1 MDNVNIPAVAEGII
15 DGAIHNDIHNI
26 FEQTLFAPDSTD
38 STQPSNPANPTAPI
52 ESPDGT
58 VVMPDAGPRIAD
70 DEVVNTT
77 GTALDE
83 TQNDNDATES
93 GDGNDAADFGDDD
106 DENQNN
112 EEEQKKEKK
121 PEDGPAE
128 HRASKAASKAFAEM
142 RVQLR
147 GAKKEI
153 EELKAQ
159 LKEAGNSSPDHEEL
173 ESLREIVRGYAFTA
187 TDEYKANVTDPYNKA
202 NAKLTE
208 IARAAGASLDMDKL
222 NEVALNPSLDE
233 YDKEEAYEAIG
244 KELGISDSAVFKFV
258 RMAKVRDAAI
268 VAHGNYQAEADK
280 YVEELKASRG
290 GKSEAGTYTVNLD
303 NYTLEAMKE
312 RAKEL
317 GMTTEITEE
326 NVNHARHLAHKINN
340 GSFMD
345 GALAELMVK
354 ELADA
359 RATIEA
365 LNVKVAKLRKARPSA
380 NGGSPE
386 APETQTH
393 AGPTS
398 VGDIIG
404 SAFGL

>member
-15 DGAIHNDIHNI
+15 GGAIHNDVHNI
-26 FEQTLFAPDSTD
+26 FEQTLFAPEPAD
-38 STQPSNPANPTAPI
+38 STQPTNPANPTAPI

-77 GTALDE
+77 GTVLDE
-83 TQNDNDATES
+83 TQNDEDNTES
-93 GDGNDAADFGDDD
+93 GD
-106 DENQNN
+106 DEEQNNEDEQNN
-112 EEEQKKEKK
+112 EEQNNGPKEQK
-121 PEDGPAE
+121 
-128 HRASKAASKAFAEM
+128 ASKAASKAFAEM

-153 EELKAQ
+153 ADLKAK
-159 LKEAGNSSPDHEEL
+159 LEEAGKSSPNNEEL

-187 TDEYKANVTDPYNKA
+187 TEEYKTNVTAPYNKA
-202 NAKLTE
+202 NAKLAE
-208 IARAAGASLDMDKL
+208 IARASGASLDMDKL
-222 NEVALNPSLDE
+222 NEVALNPDLDE
-233 YDKEEAYEAIG
+233 YDREEAYEAIG
-244 KELGISDSAVFKFV
+244 KELGISDSALFKFV

-280 YVEELKASRG
+280 YVEELKASRD

-326 NVNHARHLAHKINN
+326 NVKHARHLAHKINN

-386 APETQTH
+386 APETQPP
-393 AGPTS
+393 AGPTA

>member
-15 DGAIHNDIHNI
+15 GGAIHNDVHNI

-38 STQPSNPANPTAPI
+38 STQPTNPANPTAPI

-77 GTALDE
+77 GTPVPPD
-83 TQNDNDATES
+83 DTES
-93 GDGNDAADFGDDD
+93 
-106 DENQNN
+106 EETEEEQN
-112 EEEQKKEKK
+112 EEEENEEGKKE
-121 PEDGPAE
+121 EQNNGPKE
-128 HRASKAASKAFAEM
+128 QKASKAASKAFAEM

-153 EELKAQ
+153 ADLKAK
-159 LKEAGNSSPDHEEL
+159 LEEAGKSSPNNEEL

-187 TDEYKANVTDPYNKA
+187 TEEYKTNVTAPYNKA
-202 NAKLTE
+202 NAKLAE
-208 IARAAGASLDMDKL
+208 IARASGASLDMDKL
-222 NEVALNPSLDE
+222 NEVALNPDLDE
-233 YDKEEAYEAIG
+233 YDREEAYEAIG

-303 NYTLEAMKE
+303 NYTLEAMQE

-326 NVNHARHLAHKINN
+326 NVKHARHLAHKINN

-380 NGGSPE
+380 NSGSSK
-386 APETQTH
+386 APETQPP
-393 AGPTS
+393 AGPTA

>member
-38 STQPSNPANPTAPI
+38 STQPTNPANPTAPI

-77 GTALDE
+77 GTPVPSD
-83 TQNDNDATES
+83 DTES
-93 GDGNDAADFGDDD
+93 
-106 DENQNN
+106 EETEEEQNEEGEN
-112 EEEQKKEKK
+112 EEEENEEGKKEEKK
-121 PEDGPAE
+121 DDGPKE
-128 HRASKAASKAFAEM
+128 QRASKAASKAFAEM

-153 EELKAQ
+153 ADLKAK
-159 LKEAGNSSPDHEEL
+159 LEEAGKSTSSNEEL

-187 TDEYKANVTDPYNKA
+187 TEEYKTNVTAPYNKA
-202 NAKLTE
+202 NAKLVE
-208 IARAAGASLDMDKL
+208 IARASGASLDMDKL
-222 NEVALNPSLDE
+222 NEVALNPDLDE
-233 YDKEEAYEAIG
+233 YDREEAYEAIG
-244 KELGISDSAVFKFV
+244 KELGISDSAMFKFV

-326 NVNHARHLAHKINN
+326 NVKHARHLAHKINN

-380 NGGSPE
+380 NSGSSK
-386 APETQTH
+386 APETQPP
-393 AGPTS
+393 AGPTA

>member
-77 GTALDE
+77 GTPVPSDDTESEE
-83 TQNDNDATES
+83 TEEEQNDE
-93 GDGNDAADFGDDD
+93 
-106 DENQNN
+106 QN
-112 EEEQKKEKK
+112 EEEENEEEENEEGKKEEKK
-121 PEDGPAE
+121 DDGPKE
-128 HRASKAASKAFAEM
+128 QRASKAASKAFAEM

-153 EELKAQ
+153 ADLKTK
-159 LKEAGNSSPDHEEL
+159 LEEAGKSSPNNEEL

-187 TDEYKANVTDPYNKA
+187 TEEYKTNVTAPYNKA
-202 NAKLTE
+202 NAKLAE
-208 IARAAGASLDMDKL
+208 IARASGASLDMDKL
-222 NEVALNPSLDE
+222 NEVALNPDLDE
-233 YDKEEAYEAIG
+233 YDREEAYEAIG
-244 KELGISDSAVFKFV
+244 KELGISDSAMFKFV

-326 NVNHARHLAHKINN
+326 NVKHARHLAHKINN

-380 NGGSPE
+380 NSGSSK
-386 APETQTH
+386 APETQPP
-393 AGPTS
+393 AGPTT

>member
-77 GTALDE
+77 GTPVPSDDTESEE
-83 TQNDNDATES
+83 TEEEQNDE
-93 GDGNDAADFGDDD
+93 
-106 DENQNN
+106 QN
-112 EEEQKKEKK
+112 EEEENEEEENEEGKKEEKK
-121 PEDGPAE
+121 DDGPKE
-128 HRASKAASKAFAEM
+128 QRASKAASKAFAEM

-153 EELKAQ
+153 ADLKAK
-159 LKEAGNSSPDHEEL
+159 LEEAGKSTSSNEEL

-187 TDEYKANVTDPYNKA
+187 TEEYKTNVTAPYNKA
-202 NAKLTE
+202 NAKLVE
-208 IARAAGASLDMDKL
+208 IARASGASLDMDKL
-222 NEVALNPSLDE
+222 NEVALNPDLDE
-233 YDKEEAYEAIG
+233 YDREEAYEAIG

-290 GKSEAGTYTVNLD
+290 GKSEGATYTVNLD

-326 NVNHARHLAHKINN
+326 NVKHARHLAHKINN

-380 NGGSPE
+380 NEGSPK
-386 APETQTH
+386 APETQPP
-393 AGPTS
+393 AGPTA

>member
-38 STQPSNPANPTAPI
+38 STQPTNPANPTAPI

-77 GTALDE
+77 GTPVPPDDTE
-83 TQNDNDATES
+83 TEETEEEQNDE
-93 GDGNDAADFGDDD
+93 
-106 DENQNN
+106 QNEEGEN
-112 EEEQKKEKK
+112 EEEENEEGKKEEKK
-121 PEDGPAE
+121 DDGPKE
-128 HRASKAASKAFAEM
+128 QRASKAASKAFAEM

-153 EELKAQ
+153 ADLKAK
-159 LKEAGNSSPDHEEL
+159 LEEAGKSTSSNEEL

-187 TDEYKANVTDPYNKA
+187 TEEYKTNVTAPYNKA
-202 NAKLTE
+202 NAKLAE
-208 IARAAGASLDMDKL
+208 IARASGASLDMDKL
-222 NEVALNPSLDE
+222 NEVALNPDLDE
-233 YDKEEAYEAIG
+233 YDREEAYEAIG

-290 GKSEAGTYTVNLD
+290 GKSEGATYTVNLD
-303 NYTLEAMKE
+303 NYTLEAMQE

-326 NVNHARHLAHKINN
+326 NVKHARHLAHKINN

-380 NGGSPE
+380 NEGSPK
-386 APETQTH
+386 APETQPP
-393 AGPTS
+393 AGPTA

>member
-77 GTALDE
+77 GTPVPSDDTESEE
-83 TQNDNDATES
+83 TEEEQNDE
-93 GDGNDAADFGDDD
+93 
-106 DENQNN
+106 QN
-112 EEEQKKEKK
+112 EEEENEEEENEEGKKEEKK
-121 PEDGPAE
+121 DDGPKE
-128 HRASKAASKAFAEM
+128 QRASKAASKAFAEM

-153 EELKAQ
+153 ADLKAK
-159 LKEAGNSSPDHEEL
+159 LEEAGKSTSSNEEL

-187 TDEYKANVTDPYNKA
+187 TEEYKTNVTAPYNKA
-202 NAKLTE
+202 NAKLAE
-208 IARAAGASLDMDKL
+208 IARASGASLDMDKL
-222 NEVALNPSLDE
+222 NEVALNPDLDE
-233 YDKEEAYEAIG
+233 YDREEAYEAIG

-290 GKSEAGTYTVNLD
+290 GKSEGATYTVNLD

-326 NVNHARHLAHKINN
+326 NVKHARHLAHKINN

-380 NGGSPE
+380 NEGSPK
-386 APETQTH
+386 APETQPP
-393 AGPTS
+393 AGPTA

>member
-1 MDNVNIPAVAEGII
+1 
-15 DGAIHNDIHNI
+15 
-26 FEQTLFAPDSTD
+26 
-38 STQPSNPANPTAPI
+38 
-52 ESPDGT
+52 
-58 VVMPDAGPRIAD
+58 
-70 DEVVNTT
+70 
-77 GTALDE
+77 
-83 TQNDNDATES
+83 
-93 GDGNDAADFGDDD
+93 
-106 DENQNN
+106 
-112 EEEQKKEKK
+112 
-121 PEDGPAE
+121 
-128 HRASKAASKAFAEM
+128 M

-153 EELKAQ
+153 ADLKAK
-159 LKEAGNSSPDHEEL
+159 LEEAGKSSPNNEEL

-187 TDEYKANVTDPYNKA
+187 TEEYKTNVTALYNKA
-202 NAKLTE
+202 NAKLAE
-208 IARAAGASLDMDKL
+208 IARASGASLDMDKL
-222 NEVALNPSLDE
+222 NEVALNPDLDE
-233 YDKEEAYEAIG
+233 YDREEAYEAIG
-244 KELGISDSAVFKFV
+244 KELGISDSALFKFV

-290 GKSEAGTYTVNLD
+290 GKPEAGTYTVNLD

-326 NVNHARHLAHKINN
+326 NVKHARHLAHKINN

-386 APETQTH
+386 APETQPP
-393 AGPTS
+393 AGPTA

>member
-38 STQPSNPANPTAPI
+38 STQPTNPANPTAPI

-77 GTALDE
+77 GTPVPPDDTESEE
-83 TQNDNDATES
+83 TEEEQNDE
-93 GDGNDAADFGDDD
+93 
-106 DENQNN
+106 QN
-112 EEEQKKEKK
+112 EEEENEEGKKEEKK
-121 PEDGPAE
+121 DDGPKE
-128 HRASKAASKAFAEM
+128 QRASKAASKAFAEM

-153 EELKAQ
+153 ADLKAK
-159 LKEAGNSSPDHEEL
+159 LEEAGKSSPDNEEL

-187 TDEYKANVTDPYNKA
+187 TEEYKTNVTAPYNKA
-202 NAKLTE
+202 NAKLAE
-208 IARAAGASLDMDKL
+208 IARASGASLDMDKL
-222 NEVALNPSLDE
+222 NEVALNPDLDE
-233 YDKEEAYEAIG
+233 YDREEAYEAIG
-244 KELGISDSAVFKFV
+244 KELGISDSAMFKFV

-290 GKSEAGTYTVNLD
+290 GKSEGATYTVNLD

-326 NVNHARHLAHKINN
+326 NVKHARHLAHKINN

-380 NGGSPE
+380 NGGSPK
-386 APETQTH
+386 APETQPPV
-393 AGPTS
+393 GPTT

>member
-38 STQPSNPANPTAPI
+38 STQPTNPANPTAPI

-77 GTALDE
+77 GTPVPPDDTESEE
-83 TQNDNDATES
+83 TEEEQNDE
-93 GDGNDAADFGDDD
+93 
-106 DENQNN
+106 QN
-112 EEEQKKEKK
+112 EEEENEEGKKEEKK
-121 PEDGPAE
+121 DDGPKE
-128 HRASKAASKAFAEM
+128 QRASKAASKAFAEM

-153 EELKAQ
+153 ADLKTK
-159 LKEAGNSSPDHEEL
+159 LGEAGKSSPNNEEL

-187 TDEYKANVTDPYNKA
+187 TEEYKTNVTAPYNKA
-202 NAKLTE
+202 NAKLAE
-208 IARAAGASLDMDKL
+208 IARASGASLDMDKL
-222 NEVALNPSLDE
+222 NEVALNPDLDE
-233 YDKEEAYEAIG
+233 YDREEAYEAIG
-244 KELGISDSAVFKFV
+244 KELGISDSAMFKFV

-290 GKSEAGTYTVNLD
+290 GKSEGATYTVNLD
-303 NYTLEAMKE
+303 NYTLEAMQE

-326 NVNHARHLAHKINN
+326 NVKHARHLAHKINN

-380 NGGSPE
+380 NGGSPK
-386 APETQTH
+386 APETQPPV
-393 AGPTS
+393 GPTT

>member
-77 GTALDE
+77 GTPVPPDDTESEE
-83 TQNDNDATES
+83 TEEEQNDE
-93 GDGNDAADFGDDD
+93 
-106 DENQNN
+106 QN
-112 EEEQKKEKK
+112 EEEENEEEENEEGKKEEKK
-121 PEDGPAE
+121 DDGPKE
-128 HRASKAASKAFAEM
+128 QRASKAASKAFAEM

-153 EELKAQ
+153 ADLKAK
-159 LKEAGNSSPDHEEL
+159 LEEAGKSSPDNEEL

-187 TDEYKANVTDPYNKA
+187 TEEYKTNVTAPYNKA
-202 NAKLTE
+202 NAKLAE
-208 IARAAGASLDMDKL
+208 IARASGASLDMDKL
-222 NEVALNPSLDE
+222 NEVALNPDLDE
-233 YDKEEAYEAIG
+233 YDREEAYEAIG

-326 NVNHARHLAHKINN
+326 NVKHARHLAHKINN

-380 NGGSPE
+380 NEGSPK
-386 APETQTH
+386 APETQPPT
-393 AGPTS
+393 GPTA

>member
-77 GTALDE
+77 GTPVPSDDTESEE
-83 TQNDNDATES
+83 TEEEQNDE
-93 GDGNDAADFGDDD
+93 
-106 DENQNN
+106 QN
-112 EEEQKKEKK
+112 EEEENEEGKKE
-121 PEDGPAE
+121 EQNNGPKE
-128 HRASKAASKAFAEM
+128 QKASKAASKAFAEM

-153 EELKAQ
+153 ADLKAK
-159 LKEAGNSSPDHEEL
+159 LEEAGKSSPNNEEL

-187 TDEYKANVTDPYNKA
+187 TEEYKTNVTAPYNKA
-202 NAKLTE
+202 NAKLAE
-208 IARAAGASLDMDKL
+208 IARASGASLDMDKL
-222 NEVALNPSLDE
+222 NEVALNPDLDE
-233 YDKEEAYEAIG
+233 YDREEAYEAIG

-303 NYTLEAMKE
+303 NYTLEAMQE

-326 NVNHARHLAHKINN
+326 NVKHARHLAHKINN

-380 NGGSPE
+380 NSGSSK
-386 APETQTH
+386 APETQPP
-393 AGPTS
+393 AGPTA

>member
-15 DGAIHNDIHNI
+15 DDAIHNDIHNI
-26 FEQTLFAPDSTD
+26 FEQTLFAPDST
-38 STQPSNPANPTAPI
+38 QPSNPDNTSAPI

-77 GTALDE
+77 RTPVPSD
-83 TQNDNDATES
+83 DTES
-93 GDGNDAADFGDDD
+93 
-106 DENQNN
+106 EETEEEQNEEGEN
-112 EEEQKKEKK
+112 EEEENEEGKKEEKK
-121 PEDGPAE
+121 DDGPKE
-128 HRASKAASKAFAEM
+128 QRASKAASKAFAEM

-153 EELKAQ
+153 ADLKTK
-159 LKEAGNSSPDHEEL
+159 LEEAGKSSPNNEEL

-187 TDEYKANVTDPYNKA
+187 TEEYKTNVTAPYNKA
-202 NAKLTE
+202 NAKLAE
-208 IARAAGASLDMDKL
+208 IARASGASLDMDKL
-222 NEVALNPSLDE
+222 NEVALNPDLDE
-233 YDKEEAYEAIG
+233 YDREEAYEAIG
-244 KELGISDSAVFKFV
+244 KELGISDSAMFKFV

-290 GKSEAGTYTVNLD
+290 GKSEGATYTVNLD
-303 NYTLEAMKE
+303 NYTLEAMQE

-326 NVNHARHLAHKINN
+326 NVKHARHLAHKINN

-380 NGGSPE
+380 NGGSPK
-386 APETQTH
+386 APETQPPV
-393 AGPTS
+393 GPTT

>member
-38 STQPSNPANPTAPI
+38 STQPTNPANPTAPI

-77 GTALDE
+77 GTVV
-83 TQNDNDATES
+83 
-93 GDGNDAADFGDDD
+93 D
-106 DENQNN
+106 DEQNN
-112 EEEQKKEKK
+112 EEEQNEEGENEEGENEEEENEEGKKE
-121 PEDGPAE
+121 EQNNGPKE
-128 HRASKAASKAFAEM
+128 QKASKAASKAFAEM

-153 EELKAQ
+153 ADLKAK
-159 LKEAGNSSPDHEEL
+159 LEEAGKSTSSNEEL

-187 TDEYKANVTDPYNKA
+187 TEEYKTNVTAPYNKA
-202 NAKLTE
+202 NAKLAE
-208 IARAAGASLDMDKL
+208 IARASGASLDMDKL
-222 NEVALNPSLDE
+222 NEVALNPDLDE
-233 YDKEEAYEAIG
+233 YDREEAYEAIG

-290 GKSEAGTYTVNLD
+290 GKTEAGTYTVNLD

-326 NVNHARHLAHKINN
+326 NVKHARHLAHKINN

-380 NGGSPE
+380 NSGSSK
-386 APETQTH
+386 APETQPP
-393 AGPTS
+393 AGPTA

>member
-15 DGAIHNDIHNI
+15 DGAIHNDVHDI

-38 STQPSNPANPTAPI
+38 STQPTNPANPTAPI

-58 VVMPDAGPRIAD
+58 VVMPDVGPRIAD

-77 GTALDE
+77 GTPVPPD
-83 TQNDNDATES
+83 DTES
-93 GDGNDAADFGDDD
+93 
-106 DENQNN
+106 EETEEEQNEEGEN
-112 EEEQKKEKK
+112 EEEENEEGKKEEKK
-121 PEDGPAE
+121 DDGPKE
-128 HRASKAASKAFAEM
+128 QRASKAASKAFAEM

-153 EELKAQ
+153 ADLKTK
-159 LKEAGNSSPDHEEL
+159 LEEAGKSSPNNEEL

-187 TDEYKANVTDPYNKA
+187 TEEYKTNVTAPYNKA
-202 NAKLTE
+202 NAKLAE
-208 IARAAGASLDMDKL
+208 IARASGASLDMDKL
-222 NEVALNPSLDE
+222 NEVALNPDLDE
-233 YDKEEAYEAIG
+233 YDREEAYEAIG
-244 KELGISDSAVFKFV
+244 KELGISDSAMFKFV

-290 GKSEAGTYTVNLD
+290 GKSEGATYTVNLD
-303 NYTLEAMKE
+303 NYTLEAMQE

-326 NVNHARHLAHKINN
+326 NVKHARHLAHKINN

-380 NGGSPE
+380 NGGSPK
-386 APETQTH
+386 APETQPPV
-393 AGPTS
+393 GPTT

>member
-38 STQPSNPANPTAPI
+38 STQPTNPANPTAPI

-58 VVMPDAGPRIAD
+58 VVMPDAGSRIAD

-77 GTALDE
+77 GTPVPPDDTESEE
-83 TQNDNDATES
+83 TEEEQNDE
-93 GDGNDAADFGDDD
+93 
-106 DENQNN
+106 QN
-112 EEEQKKEKK
+112 EEEENEEGKKEEKK
-121 PEDGPAE
+121 DDGPKE
-128 HRASKAASKAFAEM
+128 QQASKAASKAFAEM

-153 EELKAQ
+153 ADLKTK
-159 LKEAGNSSPDHEEL
+159 LEEAGKSSPNNEEL

-187 TDEYKANVTDPYNKA
+187 TEEYKTNVTAPYNKA
-202 NAKLTE
+202 NAKLAE
-208 IARAAGASLDMDKL
+208 IARASGASLDMDKL
-222 NEVALNPSLDE
+222 NEVALNPDLDE
-233 YDKEEAYEAIG
+233 YDREEAYEAIG
-244 KELGISDSAVFKFV
+244 KELGISDSAMFKFV

-290 GKSEAGTYTVNLD
+290 GKSEGATYTVNLD
-303 NYTLEAMKE
+303 NYTLEAMQE

-326 NVNHARHLAHKINN
+326 NVKHARHLAHKINN

-380 NGGSPE
+380 NGGSPK
-386 APETQTH
+386 APETQPPV
-393 AGPTS
+393 GPTT

>member
-1 MDNVNIPAVAEGII
+1 MDNVIIPAVAEGII

-77 GTALDE
+77 GTPVPSDDTESEE
-83 TQNDNDATES
+83 TEEEQNDE
-93 GDGNDAADFGDDD
+93 
-106 DENQNN
+106 QN
-112 EEEQKKEKK
+112 EEEENEEEENEEEKKEEKK
-121 PEDGPAE
+121 DDGPKE
-128 HRASKAASKAFAEM
+128 QRASKAASKAFAEM

-153 EELKAQ
+153 ADLKAK
-159 LKEAGNSSPDHEEL
+159 LEEAGKSTSSNEEL

-187 TDEYKANVTDPYNKA
+187 TEEYKTNVTAPYNKA
-202 NAKLTE
+202 NAKLAE
-208 IARAAGASLDMDKL
+208 IARASGASLDMDKL
-222 NEVALNPSLDE
+222 NEVALNPDLDE
-233 YDKEEAYEAIG
+233 YDREEAYEAIG

-326 NVNHARHLAHKINN
+326 NVKHARHLAHKINN

-380 NGGSPE
+380 NEGSPK
-386 APETQTH
+386 APETQPP
-393 AGPTS
+393 AGPTA

>member
-77 GTALDE
+77 GTPVPSDDTESEE
-83 TQNDNDATES
+83 TEEEQNDE
-93 GDGNDAADFGDDD
+93 
-106 DENQNN
+106 QN
-112 EEEQKKEKK
+112 EEEENEEEENEEEKKEEKK
-121 PEDGPAE
+121 DDGPKE
-128 HRASKAASKAFAEM
+128 QRASKAASKAFAEM

-153 EELKAQ
+153 ADLKAK
-159 LKEAGNSSPDHEEL
+159 LEEAGKSTSSNEEL

-187 TDEYKANVTDPYNKA
+187 TEEYKTNVTAPYNKA
-202 NAKLTE
+202 NAKLAE
-208 IARAAGASLDMDKL
+208 IARASGASLDMDKL
-222 NEVALNPSLDE
+222 NEVALNPDLDE
-233 YDKEEAYEAIG
+233 YDREEAYEAIG

-326 NVNHARHLAHKINN
+326 NVKHARHLAHKINN

-380 NGGSPE
+380 NEGSPK
-386 APETQTH
+386 APETQPP
-393 AGPTS
+393 AGPTA

>member
-77 GTALDE
+77 GTPVPPD
-83 TQNDNDATES
+83 DTES
-93 GDGNDAADFGDDD
+93 
-106 DENQNN
+106 EETEEEQNEEGEN
-112 EEEQKKEKK
+112 EEEENEEEENEEGKKEEKK
-121 PEDGPAE
+121 DDGPKE
-128 HRASKAASKAFAEM
+128 QRASKAASKAFAEM

-153 EELKAQ
+153 ADLKAK
-159 LKEAGNSSPDHEEL
+159 LEEAGKSTSSNEEL

-187 TDEYKANVTDPYNKA
+187 TEEYKTNVTAPYNKA
-202 NAKLTE
+202 NAKLAE
-208 IARAAGASLDMDKL
+208 IARASGASLDMDKL
-222 NEVALNPSLDE
+222 NEVALNPDLDE
-233 YDKEEAYEAIG
+233 YDREEAYEAIG
-244 KELGISDSAVFKFV
+244 KELGISDSAMFKFV

-280 YVEELKASRG
+280 YVEELKANRG
-290 GKSEAGTYTVNLD
+290 GKSEGATYTVNLD

-326 NVNHARHLAHKINN
+326 NVKHARHLAHKINN

-380 NGGSPE
+380 NGGSPK
-386 APETQTH
+386 APETQPP
-393 AGPTS
+393 AGPTA

>member
-77 GTALDE
+77 GTPVPSDDTE
-83 TQNDNDATES
+83 SEGTEEEQNDE
-93 GDGNDAADFGDDD
+93 
-106 DENQNN
+106 QN
-112 EEEQKKEKK
+112 EEEENEEEENEEEKKEEKK
-121 PEDGPAE
+121 DDGPKE
-128 HRASKAASKAFAEM
+128 QRASKAASKAFAEM

-153 EELKAQ
+153 ADLKAK
-159 LKEAGNSSPDHEEL
+159 LEEAGKSTSSNEEL

-187 TDEYKANVTDPYNKA
+187 TEEYKTNVTAPYNKA
-202 NAKLTE
+202 NAKLAE
-208 IARAAGASLDMDKL
+208 IARASGASLDMDKL
-222 NEVALNPSLDE
+222 NEVALNPDLDE
-233 YDKEEAYEAIG
+233 YDREEAYEAIG

-326 NVNHARHLAHKINN
+326 NVKHARHLAHKINN

-380 NGGSPE
+380 NEGSPK
-386 APETQTH
+386 APETQPP
-393 AGPTS
+393 AGPTA

>member
-1 MDNVNIPAVAEGII
+1 MDNVNIPAVAEGLIG
-15 DGAIHNDIHNI
+15 GAIHNDIHNI

-38 STQPSNPANPTAPI
+38 STQPDNTSAPI

-58 VVMPDAGPRIAD
+58 VVMPDSGPRIAD

-77 GTALDE
+77 GTPVPPDDTESEE
-83 TQNDNDATES
+83 TEEEQNDE
-93 GDGNDAADFGDDD
+93 
-106 DENQNN
+106 QN
-112 EEEQKKEKK
+112 EEEENEEEENEEGKKEEKK
-121 PEDGPAE
+121 DDGPKE
-128 HRASKAASKAFAEM
+128 QRASKAVSKAFAEM

-153 EELKAQ
+153 ADLKAK
-159 LKEAGNSSPDHEEL
+159 LEEAGKSTSSNEEL
-173 ESLREIVRGYAFTA
+173 ESLREIVHGYAFTA
-187 TDEYKANVTDPYNKA
+187 TEEYKTNVTAPYNKA
-202 NAKLTE
+202 NAKLAE
-208 IARAAGASLDMDKL
+208 IARASGASLDMDKL
-222 NEVALNPSLDE
+222 NEVALNPDLDE
-233 YDKEEAYEAIG
+233 YDREEAYEAIG
-244 KELGISDSAVFKFV
+244 KELGISDSAMFKFV

-326 NVNHARHLAHKINN
+326 NVKHARHLAHKINN

-380 NGGSPE
+380 NSGSPK
-386 APETQTH
+386 APETQPP
-393 AGPTS
+393 AGPTA

>member
-77 GTALDE
+77 GTPVPSDDTESEE
-83 TQNDNDATES
+83 TEEEQNDE
-93 GDGNDAADFGDDD
+93 
-106 DENQNN
+106 QN
-112 EEEQKKEKK
+112 EEEENEEEENEEGKKEEKK
-121 PEDGPAE
+121 DDGPKE
-128 HRASKAASKAFAEM
+128 QRASKAASKAFAEM

-153 EELKAQ
+153 ADLKAK
-159 LKEAGNSSPDHEEL
+159 LEEAGKSTSSNEEL

-187 TDEYKANVTDPYNKA
+187 TEEYKTNVTAPYNKA
-202 NAKLTE
+202 NAKLVE
-208 IARAAGASLDMDKL
+208 IARASGASLDMDKL
-222 NEVALNPSLDE
+222 NEVALNPDLDE
-233 YDKEEAYEAIG
+233 YDREEAYEAIG

-290 GKSEAGTYTVNLD
+290 GKSEGATYTVNLD

-326 NVNHARHLAHKINN
+326 NVKHARHLAHKINN

-380 NGGSPE
+380 NGGSPK
-386 APETQTH
+386 APETQPP
-393 AGPTS
+393 AGPTA

>member
-38 STQPSNPANPTAPI
+38 STQPDNTSAPI

-58 VVMPDAGPRIAD
+58 VVMPDSGPRIAD

-77 GTALDE
+77 GTPVPPDDTESEE
-83 TQNDNDATES
+83 TEEEQNDE
-93 GDGNDAADFGDDD
+93 
-106 DENQNN
+106 QN
-112 EEEQKKEKK
+112 EEEENEEEENEEGKKEEKK
-121 PEDGPAE
+121 DDGPKE
-128 HRASKAASKAFAEM
+128 QRASKAASKAFAEM

-153 EELKAQ
+153 ADLKAK
-159 LKEAGNSSPDHEEL
+159 LEEAGKSTSSNEEL

-187 TDEYKANVTDPYNKA
+187 TEEYKTNVTAPYNKA
-202 NAKLTE
+202 NAKLAE
-208 IARAAGASLDMDKL
+208 IARASGASLDMDKL
-222 NEVALNPSLDE
+222 NEVALNPDLDE
-233 YDKEEAYEAIG
+233 YDREEAYEAIG

-290 GKSEAGTYTVNLD
+290 GKSEGATYTVNLD

-326 NVNHARHLAHKINN
+326 NVKHARHLAHKINN

-380 NGGSPE
+380 NEGSPK
-386 APETQTH
+386 APETQPP
-393 AGPTS
+393 AGPTA

>member
-1 MDNVNIPAVAEGII
+1 
-15 DGAIHNDIHNI
+15 
-26 FEQTLFAPDSTD
+26 
-38 STQPSNPANPTAPI
+38 
-52 ESPDGT
+52 
-58 VVMPDAGPRIAD
+58 MPDAGPRIAD

-77 GTALDE
+77 GTPVPPDDTESEE
-83 TQNDNDATES
+83 TEEEQNDE
-93 GDGNDAADFGDDD
+93 
-106 DENQNN
+106 QN
-112 EEEQKKEKK
+112 EEEENEEGKKEEKK
-121 PEDGPAE
+121 DDGPKE
-128 HRASKAASKAFAEM
+128 QRASKAASKAFAEM

-153 EELKAQ
+153 AGLKTK
-159 LKEAGNSSPDHEEL
+159 LEEAGKSSPNNEEL

-187 TDEYKANVTDPYNKA
+187 TEEYKTNVTAPYNKA
-202 NAKLTE
+202 NAKLAE
-208 IARAAGASLDMDKL
+208 IARASGASLDMDKL
-222 NEVALNPSLDE
+222 NEVALNPDLDE
-233 YDKEEAYEAIG
+233 YDREEAYEAIG
-244 KELGISDSAVFKFV
+244 KELGISDSALFKFV

-290 GKSEAGTYTVNLD
+290 GKSEGATYTVNLD
-303 NYTLEAMKE
+303 NYTLEAMQE

-326 NVNHARHLAHKINN
+326 NVKHARHLAHKINN

-380 NGGSPE
+380 NGGSPK
-386 APETQTH
+386 APETQPPV
-393 AGPTS
+393 GPTT

>member
-38 STQPSNPANPTAPI
+38 STQPTNPANPTAPI

-58 VVMPDAGPRIAD
+58 VVMPDSGPRIAD

-77 GTALDE
+77 GTPVPTDDTE
-83 TQNDNDATES
+83 TEETEEEQNDE
-93 GDGNDAADFGDDD
+93 
-106 DENQNN
+106 QN
-112 EEEQKKEKK
+112 EEEENEEEENEEGKKEEKK
-121 PEDGPAE
+121 DDGPKE
-128 HRASKAASKAFAEM
+128 QRASKAASKAFAEM

-153 EELKAQ
+153 ADLKAK
-159 LKEAGNSSPDHEEL
+159 LEEAGKSTSSNEEL

-187 TDEYKANVTDPYNKA
+187 TEEYKTNVTAPYNKA
-202 NAKLTE
+202 NAKLAE
-208 IARAAGASLDMDKL
+208 IARASGASLDMDKL
-222 NEVALNPSLDE
+222 NEVALNPDLDE
-233 YDKEEAYEAIG
+233 YDREEAYEAIG

-290 GKSEAGTYTVNLD
+290 GKSEGATYTVNLD

-326 NVNHARHLAHKINN
+326 NVKHARHLAHKINN

-380 NGGSPE
+380 NEGSPK
-386 APETQTH
+386 APETQPP
-393 AGPTS
+393 AGPTA

>member
-77 GTALDE
+77 GTPVPSDDTESEE
-83 TQNDNDATES
+83 TEEEQNDE
-93 GDGNDAADFGDDD
+93 
-106 DENQNN
+106 QN
-112 EEEQKKEKK
+112 EEEENEEEENEEGKKEEKK
-121 PEDGPAE
+121 DDGPKE
-128 HRASKAASKAFAEM
+128 QRASKAASKAFAEM

-153 EELKAQ
+153 ADLKAK
-159 LKEAGNSSPDHEEL
+159 LEEAGKSSPDNEEL

-187 TDEYKANVTDPYNKA
+187 TEEYKTNVTAPYNKA
-202 NAKLTE
+202 NAKLAE
-208 IARAAGASLDMDKL
+208 IARASGASLDMDKL
-222 NEVALNPSLDE
+222 NEVALNPDLDE
-233 YDKEEAYEAIG
+233 YDREEAYEAIG

-290 GKSEAGTYTVNLD
+290 GKSEGATYTVNLD

-326 NVNHARHLAHKINN
+326 NVKHARHLAHKINN

-380 NGGSPE
+380 NEGSPK
-386 APETQTH
+386 APETQPP
-393 AGPTS
+393 AGPTA

>member
-15 DGAIHNDIHNI
+15 GGAIHNDVHNI
-26 FEQTLFAPDSTD
+26 FEQTLFAPEPTD
-38 STQPSNPANPTAPI
+38 STQPTNPANPTAPI

-77 GTALDE
+77 GTVLDE
-83 TQNDNDATES
+83 TQNDEDNTES
-93 GDGNDAADFGDDD
+93 GD
-106 DENQNN
+106 DEEQNN
-112 EEEQKKEKK
+112 EEQNNGPKEQK
-121 PEDGPAE
+121 
-128 HRASKAASKAFAEM
+128 ASKAASKAFAEM

-153 EELKAQ
+153 ADLKAK
-159 LKEAGNSSPDHEEL
+159 LEEAGKSSPNNEEL

-187 TDEYKANVTDPYNKA
+187 TEEYKTNVTAPYNKA
-202 NAKLTE
+202 NAKLAE
-208 IARAAGASLDMDKL
+208 IARASGASLDMDKL
-222 NEVALNPSLDE
+222 NEVALNPDLDE
-233 YDKEEAYEAIG
+233 YDREEAYEAIG
-244 KELGISDSAVFKFV
+244 KELGISDSALFKFV

-280 YVEELKASRG
+280 YVEELKASRE

-326 NVNHARHLAHKINN
+326 NVKHARHLAHKINN

-386 APETQTH
+386 APETQPP
-393 AGPTS
+393 AGPTA

>member
-38 STQPSNPANPTAPI
+38 STQPTNPANPTAPI

-58 VVMPDAGPRIAD
+58 VVMPDSGPRIAD

-77 GTALDE
+77 GTPVPPDDTESEE
-83 TQNDNDATES
+83 TEEEQNDE
-93 GDGNDAADFGDDD
+93 
-106 DENQNN
+106 QN
-112 EEEQKKEKK
+112 EEEENEEEENEEGKKEQ
-121 PEDGPAE
+121 
-128 HRASKAASKAFAEM
+128 RASKAASKAFAEM

-153 EELKAQ
+153 ADLKAK
-159 LKEAGNSSPDHEEL
+159 LEEAGKSTSSNEEL

-187 TDEYKANVTDPYNKA
+187 TEEYKTNVTAPYNKA
-202 NAKLTE
+202 NAKLAE
-208 IARAAGASLDMDKL
+208 IARASGASLDMDKL
-222 NEVALNPSLDE
+222 NEVALNPDLDE
-233 YDKEEAYEAIG
+233 YDREEAYEAIG

-326 NVNHARHLAHKINN
+326 NVKHARHLAHKINN

-380 NGGSPE
+380 NEGSPK
-386 APETQTH
+386 APETQPP
-393 AGPTS
+393 AGPTA

>member
-26 FEQTLFAPDSTD
+26 FEQTLFAPDSMD
-38 STQPSNPANPTAPI
+38 STQPTNPANPTAPI

-77 GTALDE
+77 GTPVPPDDTESEE
-83 TQNDNDATES
+83 TEEEQNDE
-93 GDGNDAADFGDDD
+93 
-106 DENQNN
+106 QN
-112 EEEQKKEKK
+112 EEEENEEGKKEEKK
-121 PEDGPAE
+121 DDGPKE
-128 HRASKAASKAFAEM
+128 QRASKAASKAFAEM

-153 EELKAQ
+153 ADLKTK
-159 LKEAGNSSPDHEEL
+159 LEEAGKSSPNNEEL

-187 TDEYKANVTDPYNKA
+187 TEEYKTNVTAPYNKA
-202 NAKLTE
+202 NAKLAE
-208 IARAAGASLDMDKL
+208 IARASGASLDMDKL
-222 NEVALNPSLDE
+222 NEVALNPDLDE
-233 YDKEEAYEAIG
+233 YDREEAYEAIG
-244 KELGISDSAVFKFV
+244 KELGISDSAMFKFV

-290 GKSEAGTYTVNLD
+290 GKSEGATYTVNLD
-303 NYTLEAMKE
+303 NYTLEAMQE

-326 NVNHARHLAHKINN
+326 NVKHARHLAHKINN

-380 NGGSPE
+380 NGGSPK
-386 APETQTH
+386 APETQPPV
-393 AGPTS
+393 GPTT

>member
-15 DGAIHNDIHNI
+15 GGAIHNDVHSI

-77 GTALDE
+77 GTPVPSD
-83 TQNDNDATES
+83 DTES
-93 GDGNDAADFGDDD
+93 EETEEEQNEEG
-106 DENQNN
+106 ENEEGEN
-112 EEEQKKEKK
+112 EEEENEEEKKEEKK
-121 PEDGPAE
+121 DDGPKE
-128 HRASKAASKAFAEM
+128 QRASKAASKAFAEM

-153 EELKAQ
+153 ADLKAK
-159 LKEAGNSSPDHEEL
+159 LEEAGKSTSSNEEL

-187 TDEYKANVTDPYNKA
+187 TEEYKTNVTAPYNKA
-202 NAKLTE
+202 NAKLAE
-208 IARAAGASLDMDKL
+208 IARASGASLDMDKL
-222 NEVALNPSLDE
+222 NEVALNPDLDE
-233 YDKEEAYEAIG
+233 YDREEAYEAIG
-244 KELGISDSAVFKFV
+244 KELGISDSAMFKFV

-326 NVNHARHLAHKINN
+326 NVKHARHLAHKINN

-380 NGGSPE
+380 NSGSSK
-386 APETQTH
+386 APETQPP
-393 AGPTS
+393 AGPTA

>member
-1 MDNVNIPAVAEGII
+1 MDNVNIPAVAEGIVS
-15 DGAIHNDIHNI
+15 GAIHNDVHNI
-26 FEQTLFAPDSTD
+26 FEQTLFAPEPTD
-38 STQPSNPANPTAPI
+38 SVQPNAPI

-77 GTALDE
+77 GTPVPPDDTE
-83 TQNDNDATES
+83 TEETEEEQNDEQNEE
-93 GDGNDAADFGDDD
+93 G
-106 DENQNN
+106 ENE

-121 PEDGPAE
+121 KQDDGPAE
-128 HRASKAASKAFAEM
+128 QKASKAASKAFAEM

-153 EELKAQ
+153 ADLKAK
-159 LKEAGNSSPDHEEL
+159 LEEAGNSSPDHEEL

-187 TDEYKANVTDPYNKA
+187 TDEYKANVTEPYNKA
-202 NAKLTE
+202 NAKLAE

-326 NVNHARHLAHKINN
+326 NVKHARHLAHKINN

-386 APETQTH
+386 APETQPPV
-393 AGPTS
+393 GPTT

>member
-15 DGAIHNDIHNI
+15 GGAIHNDVHNI
-26 FEQTLFAPDSTD
+26 FEQTLFAPEPTD
-38 STQPSNPANPTAPI
+38 STQPTNPANPTAPI

-77 GTALDE
+77 GTPVPPDDTESEE
-83 TQNDNDATES
+83 TEEEQNDE
-93 GDGNDAADFGDDD
+93 
-106 DENQNN
+106 QN
-112 EEEQKKEKK
+112 EEEENEEGKKEEKK
-121 PEDGPAE
+121 DDGPKE
-128 HRASKAASKAFAEM
+128 QRASKAASKAFAEM

-153 EELKAQ
+153 ADLKTK
-159 LKEAGNSSPDHEEL
+159 LEEAGKSSPNNEEL

-187 TDEYKANVTDPYNKA
+187 TEEYKTNVTAPYNKA
-202 NAKLTE
+202 NAKLAE
-208 IARAAGASLDMDKL
+208 IARASGASLDMDKL
-222 NEVALNPSLDE
+222 NEVALNPDLDE
-233 YDKEEAYEAIG
+233 YDREEAYEAIG
-244 KELGISDSAVFKFV
+244 KELGISDSAMFKFV

-290 GKSEAGTYTVNLD
+290 GKSEGATYTVNLD
-303 NYTLEAMKE
+303 NYTLEAMQE

-326 NVNHARHLAHKINN
+326 NVKHARHLAHKINN

-380 NGGSPE
+380 NGGSPK
-386 APETQTH
+386 APETQPPV
-393 AGPTS
+393 GPTT

>member
-15 DGAIHNDIHNI
+15 GGAIHNDIHNI
-26 FEQTLFAPDSTD
+26 FEQTLFAPEPTD
-38 STQPSNPANPTAPI
+38 STQPVNPTSPAAPI

-77 GTALDE
+77 E
-83 TQNDNDATES
+83 TPVPSDDTESEETEEEQNDE
-93 GDGNDAADFGDDD
+93 
-106 DENQNN
+106 QN
-112 EEEQKKEKK
+112 EEEENEEGKKEEKK
-121 PEDGPAE
+121 DDGPKE
-128 HRASKAASKAFAEM
+128 QRASKAASKAFAEM

-153 EELKAQ
+153 ADLKTK
-159 LKEAGNSSPDHEEL
+159 LEEAGKSSPDNEEL

-187 TDEYKANVTDPYNKA
+187 TEEYKTNVTAPYNKA
-202 NAKLTE
+202 NAKLAE
-208 IARAAGASLDMDKL
+208 IARASGASLDMDKL
-222 NEVALNPSLDE
+222 NEVALNPDLDE
-233 YDKEEAYEAIG
+233 YDREEAYEAIG
-244 KELGISDSAVFKFV
+244 KELGISDSALFKFV
-258 RMAKVRDAAI
+258 RMAMVRDAAI
-268 VAHGNYQAEADK
+268 VAHGKYQAEADK

-290 GKSEAGTYTVNLD
+290 GKPEAGTYTVNLD

-326 NVNHARHLAHKINN
+326 NVKHARHLAHKINN

-386 APETQTH
+386 APETQPP

>member
-77 GTALDE
+77 GTPVPPD
-83 TQNDNDATES
+83 DTES
-93 GDGNDAADFGDDD
+93 
-106 DENQNN
+106 EET
-112 EEEQKKEKK
+112 EEEQNEEGENEEGKKE
-121 PEDGPAE
+121 EQNNGPKE
-128 HRASKAASKAFAEM
+128 QKASKAASKAFAEM

-153 EELKAQ
+153 ADLKAK
-159 LKEAGNSSPDHEEL
+159 LEEAGKSSPNNEEL

-187 TDEYKANVTDPYNKA
+187 TEEYKTNVTAPYNKA
-202 NAKLTE
+202 NAKLAE
-208 IARAAGASLDMDKL
+208 IARASGASLDMDKL
-222 NEVALNPSLDE
+222 NEVALNPDLDE
-233 YDKEEAYEAIG
+233 YDREEAYEAIG

-290 GKSEAGTYTVNLD
+290 GKSEGATYTVNLD

-326 NVNHARHLAHKINN
+326 NVKHARHLAHKINN

-380 NGGSPE
+380 NGGSPK
-386 APETQTH
+386 APETQPPV
-393 AGPTS
+393 GPTT

>member
-38 STQPSNPANPTAPI
+38 STQPTNPANPTAPI

-77 GTALDE
+77 GTPVPPDDTESEE
-83 TQNDNDATES
+83 TEEEQNDE
-93 GDGNDAADFGDDD
+93 
-106 DENQNN
+106 QN
-112 EEEQKKEKK
+112 EEEENEEEENEEGKKEEKK
-121 PEDGPAE
+121 DDGPKE
-128 HRASKAASKAFAEM
+128 QRASKAASKAFAEM

-153 EELKAQ
+153 ADLKAK
-159 LKEAGNSSPDHEEL
+159 LEEAGKSTSSNEEL

-187 TDEYKANVTDPYNKA
+187 TEEYKTNVTAPYNKA
-202 NAKLTE
+202 NAKLAE
-208 IARAAGASLDMDKL
+208 IARASGASLDMDKL
-222 NEVALNPSLDE
+222 NEVALNPDLDE
-233 YDKEEAYEAIG
+233 YDREEAYEAIG

-280 YVEELKASRG
+280 YVEELKVSRG

-326 NVNHARHLAHKINN
+326 NVKHARHLAHKINN

-380 NGGSPE
+380 NEGSPK
-386 APETQTH
+386 APETQPP
-393 AGPTS
+393 AGPTA

>member
-15 DGAIHNDIHNI
+15 GGAIHNDVHSI

-38 STQPSNPANPTAPI
+38 STQPTNPANPTAPI

-77 GTALDE
+77 GTPVPTD
-83 TQNDNDATES
+83 DTES
-93 GDGNDAADFGDDD
+93 EETEEEQNEEG
-106 DENQNN
+106 ENEEGEN
-112 EEEQKKEKK
+112 EEEENEEEKKEEKK
-121 PEDGPAE
+121 DDGPKE
-128 HRASKAASKAFAEM
+128 QRASKAASKAFAEM

-153 EELKAQ
+153 ADLKAK
-159 LKEAGNSSPDHEEL
+159 LEEAGKSTSSNEEL

-187 TDEYKANVTDPYNKA
+187 TEEYKTNVTAPYNKA
-202 NAKLTE
+202 NAKLAE
-208 IARAAGASLDMDKL
+208 IARASGASLDMDKL
-222 NEVALNPSLDE
+222 NEVALNPDLDE
-233 YDKEEAYEAIG
+233 YDREEAYEAIG
-244 KELGISDSAVFKFV
+244 KELGISDSAMFKFV

-326 NVNHARHLAHKINN
+326 NVKHARHLAHKINN

-380 NGGSPE
+380 NSGSSK
-386 APETQTH
+386 APETQPP
-393 AGPTS
+393 AGPTA

>member
-77 GTALDE
+77 GTPVPPDDTE
-83 TQNDNDATES
+83 TEETEEEQNDE
-93 GDGNDAADFGDDD
+93 
-106 DENQNN
+106 QN
-112 EEEQKKEKK
+112 EEEENEEEENEEGKKEEKK
-121 PEDGPAE
+121 DDGPKE
-128 HRASKAASKAFAEM
+128 QRASKAASKAFAEM

-153 EELKAQ
+153 ADLKAK
-159 LKEAGNSSPDHEEL
+159 LEEAGKSTSSNEEL

-187 TDEYKANVTDPYNKA
+187 TEEYKTNVTAPYNKA
-202 NAKLTE
+202 NAKLAE
-208 IARAAGASLDMDKL
+208 IARASGASLDMDKL
-222 NEVALNPSLDE
+222 NEVALNPDLDE
-233 YDKEEAYEAIG
+233 YDREEAYEAIG
-244 KELGISDSAVFKFV
+244 KELGISDSAMFKFV

-290 GKSEAGTYTVNLD
+290 GKSEGATYTVNLD

-326 NVNHARHLAHKINN
+326 NVKHARHLAHKINN

-380 NGGSPE
+380 NSGSSK
-386 APETQTH
+386 APETQPP
-393 AGPTS
+393 AGPTA

>member
-15 DGAIHNDIHNI
+15 GGAIHNDVHNI

-38 STQPSNPANPTAPI
+38 STQPTNPANPTAPI

-77 GTALDE
+77 GTPVPPDDTESEE
-83 TQNDNDATES
+83 TEEEQNDE
-93 GDGNDAADFGDDD
+93 
-106 DENQNN
+106 QN
-112 EEEQKKEKK
+112 EEEENEEGKKEEKK
-121 PEDGPAE
+121 DDGPKE
-128 HRASKAASKAFAEM
+128 QRASKAASKAFAEM

-153 EELKAQ
+153 ADLKTK
-159 LKEAGNSSPDHEEL
+159 LEEAGKSSPNNEEL

-187 TDEYKANVTDPYNKA
+187 TEEYKTNVTAPYNKA
-202 NAKLTE
+202 NAKLAE
-208 IARAAGASLDMDKL
+208 IARASGASLDMDKL
-222 NEVALNPSLDE
+222 NEVALNPDLDE
-233 YDKEEAYEAIG
+233 YDREEAYEAIG
-244 KELGISDSAVFKFV
+244 KELGISDSAMFKFV

-290 GKSEAGTYTVNLD
+290 GKSEGATYTVNLD
-303 NYTLEAMKE
+303 NYTLEAMQE

-326 NVNHARHLAHKINN
+326 NVKHARHLAHKINN

-380 NGGSPE
+380 NGGSPK
-386 APETQTH
+386 APETQPP
-393 AGPTS
+393 AGPTA

>member
-38 STQPSNPANPTAPI
+38 STQPTNPANPTAPI

-77 GTALDE
+77 GTPVPPDDTESEE
-83 TQNDNDATES
+83 TEEEQNDE
-93 GDGNDAADFGDDD
+93 
-106 DENQNN
+106 QN
-112 EEEQKKEKK
+112 EEEENEEGKKEEKK
-121 PEDGPAE
+121 DDGPKE
-128 HRASKAASKAFAEM
+128 QRASKAASKAFAEM

-153 EELKAQ
+153 ADLKTK
-159 LKEAGNSSPDHEEL
+159 LEEAGKSSPNNEEL

-187 TDEYKANVTDPYNKA
+187 TEEYKTNVTAPYNKA
-202 NAKLTE
+202 NAKLAE
-208 IARAAGASLDMDKL
+208 IARASGASLDMDKL
-222 NEVALNPSLDE
+222 NEVALNPDLDE
-233 YDKEEAYEAIG
+233 YDREEAYEAIG
-244 KELGISDSAVFKFV
+244 KELGISDSAMFKFV

-290 GKSEAGTYTVNLD
+290 GKSEGATYTVNLD
-303 NYTLEAMKE
+303 NYTLEAMQE

-326 NVNHARHLAHKINN
+326 NVKHARHLAHKINN

-380 NGGSPE
+380 NGGSPK
-386 APETQTH
+386 APEAQPPV
-393 AGPTS
+393 GPTT

>member
-15 DGAIHNDIHNI
+15 DGAVHNDIHNI

-38 STQPSNPANPTAPI
+38 STQPDNTSAPI

-58 VVMPDAGPRIAD
+58 VVMPDSGPRIAD

-77 GTALDE
+77 GTPVPPDDTESEE
-83 TQNDNDATES
+83 TEEEQNDE
-93 GDGNDAADFGDDD
+93 
-106 DENQNN
+106 QN
-112 EEEQKKEKK
+112 EEEENEEEENEEGKKEEKK
-121 PEDGPAE
+121 DDGPKE
-128 HRASKAASKAFAEM
+128 QRASKAASKAFAEM

-153 EELKAQ
+153 ADLKAK
-159 LKEAGNSSPDHEEL
+159 LEEAGKSTSSNEEL

-187 TDEYKANVTDPYNKA
+187 TEEYKTNVTAPYNKA
-202 NAKLTE
+202 NAKLAE
-208 IARAAGASLDMDKL
+208 IARASGASLDMDKL
-222 NEVALNPSLDE
+222 NEVALNPDLDE
-233 YDKEEAYEAIG
+233 YDREEAYEAIG

-290 GKSEAGTYTVNLD
+290 GKSEGATYTVNLD

-326 NVNHARHLAHKINN
+326 NVKHARHLAHKINN

-380 NGGSPE
+380 NEGSPK
-386 APETQTH
+386 APETQPP
-393 AGPTS
+393 AGPTA